1 MKMLKRSIYTLMPSL
16 AFLTFKSKGGGGGS
30 TTTIDPEVR
39 DRIMMPAYQAAER
52 AAGATPS
59 FDAKGNFESYAFDP
73 YEGYDG
79 QRLTEPNAFYDYL
92 TDPTKLDNTL
102 TWGHDRFGTAMNNA
116 ESSAGYGGP
125 PQVKWKTINPTADV
139 RYNDAGASVMSAPRD
154 AAASQ
159 IMNQNISAAS
169 LGRDSIRDVNN
180 AGVTGAAV
188 AADAFGSL
196 APQARASIRD
206 VAGQGF
212 MGGGLGQY
220 MNPYRSQVID
230 TTMEALDRQRQI
242 QQQQNAASAVNAG
255 AFGGSRQGVVEAE
268 TNRAFADQAA
278 QTMAALNAQGFD
290 TAASLQQA
298 DADRALQ
305 AQLANQGVDQSTT
318 QQALNL
324 SGQFGL
330 ANQEAAL
337 NAALANQGVDLNVGQ
352 LNTQNAQQAAV
363 QNAANNLAAQ
373 QSNQQSAL
381 QASLANQQAD
391 LSRYG
396 QDAQLAQQAALQ
408 NAAMGL
414 TASTTNQATEM
425 DRLLANQDAFG
436 QWSRA
441 NSQFGLDGQ
450 QLAMAGNQQLAEL
463 LGQGRDAVFQNLDTR
478 LGAGDML
485 DARSQD
491 QLDLAYQNWM
501 DEQNHELNQANI
513 LQGAASG
520 YPTGSTTTGGGKI
533 ICTMMNE
540 SYGFGHFRNQIWLE
554 QSANLDPAI
563 ERGYHKIFLPV
574 IAFAKGDG
582 WMSRVAR
589 KIMEHGARHR
599 TADIWKQKRGKRDR
613 IGQAYRLVF
622 EPICY
627 VVGKVVK

>member
-1 MKMLKRSIYTLMPSL
+1 MNIKKAVATILMLPAKLSL
-16 AFLTFKSKGGGGGS
+16 GGGGGG
-30 TTTIDPEVR
+30 TTTTELDPKVR
-39 DRIMMPAYQAAER
+39 DRIMMPAYKAAER
-52 AAGATPS
+52 AAGATYDEENETYS
-59 FDAKGNFESYAFDP
+59 FED
-73 YEGYDG
+73 YEGYGG
-79 QRLTEPNAFYDYL
+79 QRLTDWNQYHRDANSMLPSAASAG
-92 TDPTKLDNTL
+92 DNY
-102 TWGHDRFGTAMNNA
+102 FNNA
-116 ESSAGYGGP
+116 ANTVSGLTGYQAP
-125 PQVKWKTINPTADV
+125 DV
-139 RYNDAGASVMSAPRD
+139 
-154 AAASQ
+154 AAQQIAAQ
-159 IMNQNISAAS
+159 QIAAERIMNQNINAAS
-169 LGRDSIRDVNN
+169 LGRGSIRDVNN

-212 MGGGLGQY
+212 MGGNLEQY

-230 TTMEALDRQRQI
+230 TTMDALDRQRQI

-278 QTMAALNAQGFD
+278 QTMASLNAQGFD

-305 AQLANQGVDQSTT
+305 AQLANQGMDQSTT

-330 ANQEAAL
+330 ANQDAAL
-337 NAALANQGVDLNVGQ
+337 NAALANQGVDLSVGQ

-373 QSNQQSAL
+373 QNNQASAL
-381 QASLANQQAD
+381 QAALANQSTDLAAQQSNQASSLEASLANQMAD
-391 LSRYG
+391 MQSAEF
-396 QDAQLAQQAALQ
+396 QMNAANQLA
-408 NAAMGL
+408 GL
-414 TASTTNQATEM
+414 ADQATNRELGDM
-425 DRLLANQDAFG
+425 D
-436 QWSRA
+436 
-441 NSQFGLDGQ
+441 
-450 QLAMAGNQQLAEL
+450 
-463 LGQGRDAVFQNLDTR
+463 TY
-478 LGAGDML
+478 LGAADIVQGM
-485 DARSQD
+485 D
-491 QLDLAYQNWM
+491 QSKLDLAYQKWM

-513 LQGAASG
+513 LQSAASG
-520 YPTGSTTTGGGKI
+520 YPTGSVTTQSGGGKI

-540 SYGFGHFRNQIWLE
+540 SYGFGHFRNQLWLE

-574 IAFAKGDG
+574 IAFAKGEG
-582 WMSRVAR
+582 WMSRIAR

>member
-1 MKMLKRSIYTLMPSL
+1 MTMLKRSIYTLLPSL
-16 AFLTFKSKGGGGGS
+16 AFLTFRGKGGGGGS
-30 TTTIDPEVR
+30 TTNIDPKVR

-52 AAGATPS
+52 AAGATYTPGVKGAPGTYE
-59 FDAKGNFESYAFDP
+59 FDD
-73 YEGYDG
+73 YEGYGGERIEDWNDYHMDA
-79 QRLTEPNAFYDYL
+79 NAML
-92 TDPTKLDNTL
+92 P
-102 TWGHDRFGTAMNNA
+102 GAA
-116 ESSAGYGGP
+116 SAGDIQFATALANMSGLGGYQAP
-125 PQVKWKTINPTADV
+125 EV
-139 RYNDAGASVMSAPRD
+139 SAQQI
-154 AAASQ
+154 AAER
-159 IMNQNISAAS
+159 IMNQNINAAS

-188 AADAFGSL
+188 ASDAFGSL

-212 MGGGLGQY
+212 MGGNIDQY

-230 TTMEALDRQRQI
+230 TTMDALDRQRQI
-242 QQQQNAASAVNAG
+242 QQQQNAASAVQAG

-278 QTMAALNAQGFD
+278 QTMAALNTQGFD

-305 AQLANQGVDQSTT
+305 AQLANQGMDQATT

-330 ANQEAAL
+330 ANQDAAL
-337 NAALANQGVDLNVGQ
+337 NAALANQGVDMNVGQ
-352 LNTQNAQQAAV
+352 LNTGYTQQANM

-373 QSNQQSAL
+373 QSNQATNLTAQQSN
-381 QASLANQQAD
+381 QASSLEAALANQMASMGSAEFQMNA
-391 LSRYG
+391 
-396 QDAQLAQQAALQ
+396 ANQLAGMA
-408 NAAMGL
+408 G
-414 TASTTNQATEM
+414 QATNRELGDM
-425 DRLLANQDAFG
+425 D
-436 QWSRA
+436 
-441 NSQFGLDGQ
+441 
-450 QLAMAGNQQLAEL
+450 
-463 LGQGRDAVFQNLDTR
+463 TY
-478 LGAGDML
+478 LGAADMVQGMNQ
-485 DARSQD
+485 SK
-491 QLDLAYQNWM
+491 LDLAYQNWM

-520 YPTGSTTTGGGKI
+520 YPAGSTTTKGGGKI

-540 SYGFGHFRNQIWLE
+540 SYGFGQFRNQIWLA

-574 IAFAKGDG
+574 IAFAKSDG
-582 WMSRVAR
+582 WMSRIAR

-627 VVGKVVK
+627 VVGKLIKEK

>member
-1 MKMLKRSIYTLMPSL
+1 M
-16 AFLTFKSKGGGGGS
+16 
-30 TTTIDPEVR
+30 V
-39 DRIMMPAYQAAER
+39 
-52 AAGATPS
+52 
-59 FDAKGNFESYAFDP
+59 
-73 YEGYDG
+73 
-79 QRLTEPNAFYDYL
+79 
-92 TDPTKLDNTL
+92 TKLP
-102 TWGHDRFGTAMNNA
+102 RIAFGDTADSFA
-116 ESSAGYGGP
+116 QYGGP

-139 RYNDAGASVMSAPRD
+139 RYNDVTTSAMSAPRD

-159 IMNQNISAAS
+159 IMNQNINAAS

-180 AGVTGAAV
+180 AGVTGADV

-212 MGGGLGQY
+212 MGGGLDQY

-242 QQQQNAASAVNAG
+242 QQQQNAASAVQAG
-255 AFGGSRQGVVEAE
+255 AFGGSRQGVVESE

-278 QTMAALNAQGFD
+278 QTMAALNTQGFD

-305 AQLANQGVDQSTT
+305 AQLSNQQMDQSTT

-337 NAALANQGVDLNVGQ
+337 NAALANQGVDMNVGQ
-352 LNTQNAQQAAV
+352 LNTGYTQQSNM

-381 QASLANQQAD
+381 QASLANQQTD

-414 TASTTNQATEM
+414 TASTTNQATDM

-450 QLAMAGNQQLAEL
+450 QLAMAGNEQLAGLAGQATNREL
-463 LGQGRDAVFQNLDTR
+463 
-478 LGAGDML
+478 GDMDTYL
-485 DARSQD
+485 NAADMVQGMDQS
-491 QLDLAYQNWM
+491 QLDLTYQNWM
-501 DEQNHELNQANI
+501 DEQNHEINQANI

-520 YPTGSTTTGGGKI
+520 YPAGSTTSGGGGKI

>member
-1 MKMLKRSIYTLMPSL
+1 MKMLKRSIYTFLPSL
-16 AFLTFKSKGGGGGS
+16 AFLTFSGGKGGGGNTIS
-30 TTTIDPEVR
+30 TQKLDPEVLQK
-39 DRIMMPAYQAAER
+39 MLLPMYSATER
-52 AAGATPS
+52 AAGVTPIT
-59 FDAKGNFESYAFDP
+59 DEDGNVTYQFND

-79 QRLTEPNAFYDYL
+79 QRLTDWNQYHMDANAML
-92 TDPTKLDNTL
+92 PGAASAGDNQ
-102 TWGHDRFGTAMNNA
+102 FATAMNNMSNLGGYQA
-116 ESSAGYGGP
+116 PTVSANQIGAQQISS
-125 PQVKWKTINPTADV
+125 
-139 RYNDAGASVMSAPRD
+139 NDIA
-154 AAASQ
+154 
-159 IMNQNISAAS
+159 NQNINAAS
-169 LGRDSIRDVNN
+169 LGRGSIRDVNS

-212 MGGGLGQY
+212 MGGGLYQY

-230 TTMEALDRQRQI
+230 TTMDALDRQRQI
-242 QQQQNAASAVNAG
+242 QQQQNAASAVQAG
-255 AFGGSRQGVVEAE
+255 AFGGSRQGVVESE

-305 AQLANQGVDQSTT
+305 AQLANQGMDQSTT

-330 ANQEAAL
+330 ANQDAAL

-363 QNAANNLAAQ
+363 QNAANNLTAQQNNQASALQAALANQSTDLAAQ
-373 QSNQQSAL
+373 QSNQSSSLEA
-381 QASLANQQAD
+381 ALANQRASMGSAEFQMNA
-391 LSRYG
+391 
-396 QDAQLAQQAALQ
+396 ANQLAALADQATNRELGDMDTYL
-408 NAAMGL
+408 NAADMVQG
-414 TASTTNQATEM
+414 M
-425 DRLLANQDAFG
+425 DQ
-436 QWSRA
+436 SK
-441 NSQFGLDGQ
+441 
-450 QLAMAGNQQLAEL
+450 
-463 LGQGRDAVFQNLDTR
+463 
-478 LGAGDML
+478 
-485 DARSQD
+485 
-491 QLDLAYQNWM
+491 LDLAYQNWM

-520 YPTGSTTTGGGKI
+520 YPAGNVTTQSGGGKI

-563 ERGYHKIFLPV
+563 ERGYHRIFLPV

-582 WMSRVAR
+582 WMRRMAR

-599 TADIWKQKRGKRDR
+599 TADIWKQKHGKRDR
-613 IGQAYRLVF
+613 VGQAYRLVF

-627 VVGKVVK
+627 VVGKLIKER